1 MQTATN
7 TAHNTDPRPLAD
19 PTPSDTSTEVR
30 LTGTFRAVNWIT
42 HTAQLYDEHGQMTT
56 VRFTQE
62 QDGWMKLVAN
72 IPVKLKGT
80 RTAVQPDTDAS
91 QNGQHAPDADSDGMP
106 GQECLHL
113 TEVKVD
119 QNGWAPYHDD
129 DLHSVQGDY
138 RYDPATHPT
147 LDFDLDINEF
157 MRRVRGDQYEGSP
170 L

>member
-7 TAHNTDPRPLAD
+7 TDTEPRPLAD
-19 PTPSDTSTEVR
+19 PTPSDTAAEVC

-42 HTAQLYDEHGQMTT
+42 RTAQLYDEHDAITT
-56 VRFTQE
+56 VRFTPE

-80 RTAVQPDTDAS
+80 RTAAQPDTDAS

-106 GQECLHL
+106 EQECLHL
-113 TEVKVD
+113 TEVKVL
-119 QNGWAPYHDD
+119 QRPWFPYTLDD
-129 DLHSVQGDY
+129 FESVREHYLYHPD
-138 RYDPATHPT
+138 THPT
-147 LDFDLDINEF
+147 LSFEFDINEF
-157 MRRVRGDQYEGSP
+157 MRSIRGPDYVGSP